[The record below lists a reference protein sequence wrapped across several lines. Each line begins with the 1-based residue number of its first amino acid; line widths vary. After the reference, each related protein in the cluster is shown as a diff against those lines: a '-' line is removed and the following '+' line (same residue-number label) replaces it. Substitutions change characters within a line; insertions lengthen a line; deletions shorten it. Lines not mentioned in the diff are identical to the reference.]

1 MPPMRVAGIEL
12 PAGAVAELA
21 LRLHNAGENDLAQR
35 VGTAVDTNRPTF
47 GFSSRERSIVLLVL
61 DDCPE
66 RLAPLRVVLAQQQFP
81 REPGSI

>member
-1 MPPMRVAGIEL
+1 MRVAGIDL

-21 LRLHNAGENDLAQR
+21 LRLHNAGANDLAQR
-35 VGTAVDTNRPTF
+35 VGTAVDTNRPTL

-66 RLAPLRVVLAQQQFP
+66 RLAPLRAVLTQDQLA
-81 REPGSI
+81 RESGGR